1 MITPEALTIRQL
13 PKTKKMAVD
22 EKNPIHKIRTQKFT
36 SEEEERLADIGAIY
50 GSAMPMMMRYER
62 SVLGQP
68 ERLPGLRSSFMTLES
83 NMGRLDKLE
92 FEDVFGRDNNLMKMN
107 AHDVYLSQFN

>member
-1 MITPEALTIRQL
+1 MIAPETLTIRHL
-13 PKTKKMAVD
+13 PKSKKMAVD
-22 EKNPIHKIRTQKFT
+22 EKNPIQQLRAKKFT
-36 SEEEERLADIGAIY
+36 LDEEDRLAEIGTIY

-62 SVLGQP
+62 AVLGQP

-83 NMGRLDKLE
+83 NLGRLDKLD

>member
-1 MITPEALTIRQL
+1 MITPETLTIRQL
-13 PKTKKMAVD
+13 PKTKKMTID
-22 EKNPIHKIRTQKFT
+22 EKNPIQNIRAKKFA

-68 ERLPGLRSSFMTLES
+68 ERLPGLRSSFMALES
-83 NMGRLDKLE
+83 NLGRLDKLE
-92 FEDVFGRDNNLMKMN
+92 FEDVFGKDNNLMKRN
-107 AHDVYLSQFN
+107 AHDVYLSQFD